1 MNGIINNE
9 EGSYQKKKH
18 HGERKSEIG
27 KIKID
32 PKEVENGHYK

>member
-1 MNGIINNE
+1 MKKEVI
-9 EGSYQKKKH
+9 KKKH

-27 KIKID
+27 KIQID

>member
-1 MNGIINNE
+1 MKKEVIK
-9 EGSYQKKKH
+9 KKKH

-27 KIKID
+27 KIQID